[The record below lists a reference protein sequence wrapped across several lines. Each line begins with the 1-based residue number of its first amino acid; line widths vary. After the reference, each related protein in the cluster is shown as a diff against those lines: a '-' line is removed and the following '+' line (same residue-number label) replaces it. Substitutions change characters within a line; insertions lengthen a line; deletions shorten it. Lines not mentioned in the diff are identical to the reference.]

1 VVCLSVCW
9 LQPRAALKWLNQTIC
24 RVVVDL
30 TAESEINVPPPQKKL
45 TVTDCQQKFQNRNTL
60 RRIGS
65 GGVMFLTSLSVC
77 VYMGVS
83 VEAFPNRLADKFS
96 TLQ

>member
-30 TAESEINVPPPQKKL
+30 TAESEINVPPPPKKNLLLL
-45 TVTDCQQKFQNRNTL
+45 TVNKNFRTVTHYV
-60 RRIGS
+60 G
-65 GGVMFLTSLSVC
+65 
-77 VYMGVS
+77 
-83 VEAFPNRLADKFS
+83 
-96 TLQ
+96 

>member
-45 TVTDCQQKFQNRNTL
+45 TVADCQQKFQNRNTL
-60 RRIGS
+60 RRICS

-77 VYMGVS
+77 VSMGVS